1 MLGLEAGPVGLPRS
15 EGMPWPAQ
23 HGSGGAAI
31 AQALVTGTGRAWV
44 NNRTGSER
52 IRHATLPPDASS
64 VAGGLVDLLQSSEV
78 HNVVVAV
85 WGQVSCGLP
94 CLVAV
99 LQQDGGSNLIC
110 RPPSFIIG
118 PVPKNPAAQ
127 SRGLR
132 EQGSP
137 HSPYRS
143 YKGLKK
149 KIHSNWHKIIIIP
162 KKTFTHFSTTTKC
175 FSSKTNVKR
184 AVFKSQ
190 NMLCIRSESVSLFP
204 DIFVTSFLFFSIE
217 TTGVESHSNIPKN
230 KSNLQLTDPMLFTY
244 IYIAYVSYCSTTQL
258 YPEGLMTCYQ
268 W

>member
-23 HGSGGAAI
+23 HGSGGTAI
-31 AQALVTGTGRAWV
+31 AQALVTGTGRARV
-44 NNRTGSER
+44 NNRTRSER

-99 LQQDGGSNLIC
+99 LQQDGGSDLIR

-118 PVPKNPAAQ
+118 PLPKNPATQ

-137 HSPYRS
+137 HSTYLS

-149 KIHSNWHKIIIIP
+149 QFTVIGTRSLSFQ
-162 KKTFTHFSTTTKC
+162 KTFTHFSTTTNC
-175 FSSKTNVKR
+175 FSSKSNVKS
-184 AVFKSQ
+184 AVFNHKICYASC
-190 NMLCIRSESVSLFP
+190 LCNLLAYFLRFLSPLSCSFPQRPQVSKA
-204 DIFVTSFLFFSIE
+204 IQTS
-217 TTGVESHSNIPKN
+217 PKT
-230 KSNLQLTDPMLFTY
+230 SL
-244 IYIAYVSYCSTTQL
+244 IYS
-258 YPEGLMTCYQ
+258 
-268 W
+268 